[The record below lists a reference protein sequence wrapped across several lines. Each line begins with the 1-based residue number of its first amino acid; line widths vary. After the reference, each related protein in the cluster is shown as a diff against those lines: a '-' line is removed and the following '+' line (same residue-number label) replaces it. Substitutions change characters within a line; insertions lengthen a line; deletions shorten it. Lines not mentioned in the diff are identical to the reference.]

1 MENNSQNFQKKDLI
15 FAVAVGFLIGLL
27 AMPVL
32 RAAKPDL
39 YEKFYL
45 TLIPFFL
52 IGTPF
57 GVAIAHII
65 SKKIAIIWQISKFG
79 VIGVLNTF
87 VDLGILTLLTFIVRK
102 YLQIDS
108 VDIIWQTPIIV
119 ITFYSIYKAI
129 SFIIANINSYFCN
142 KYWTF
147 EQNLEKKSG
156 KEFFQFFTVS
166 IIGFL
171 INFFIASFVF
181 KSVTPIAGMNVDQ
194 WGLIGALA
202 GTAAGLVWNFLGYK
216 FIVFKKIG

>member
-1 MENNSQNFQKKDLI
+1 MDNNSQNFQKKDLVFVI
-15 FAVAVGFLIGLL
+15 AVGFLIGLL
-27 AMPVL
+27 AMPVFK
-32 RAAKPDL
+32 AAKPDL
-39 YEKFYL
+39 FEKLYL

-52 IGTPF
+52 ISTPF
-57 GVAIAHII
+57 GLAIAHII
-65 SKKIAIIWQISKFG
+65 SRKIAIIWQIAKFG

-102 YLQIDS
+102 YFQIDS
-108 VDIIWQTPIIV
+108 ADIIYQTPIIV

-129 SFIIANINSYFCN
+129 SFIFANINSYFCN

-147 EQNLEKKSG
+147 EQNIEKKNNT
-156 KEFFQFFTVS
+156 EFFQFFTVS
-166 IIGFL
+166 IVGFL

-202 GTAAGLVWNFLGYK
+202 GTITGLAWNFLGYK
-216 FIVFKKIG
+216 FIVFKK